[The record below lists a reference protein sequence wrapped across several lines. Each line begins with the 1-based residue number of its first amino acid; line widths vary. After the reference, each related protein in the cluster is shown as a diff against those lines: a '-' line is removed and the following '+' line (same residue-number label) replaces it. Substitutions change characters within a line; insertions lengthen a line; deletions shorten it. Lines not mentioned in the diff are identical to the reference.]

1 MLKLTL
7 APVGHRSRI
16 ELNGEDISRFFR
28 SVVVRA
34 SVDGQTQANL
44 EYLGT
49 VVIEGVA
56 GELRFEQAQHFVTCD
71 ECNKVVAGEEQPVKI
86 IDASKFGTQAKEYAP
101 VKA

>member
-1 MLKLTL
+1 
-7 APVGHRSRI
+7 
-16 ELNGEDISRFFR
+16 
-28 SVVVRA
+28 
-34 SVDGQTQANL
+34 
-44 EYLGT
+44 
-49 VVIEGVA
+49 VIEGVA